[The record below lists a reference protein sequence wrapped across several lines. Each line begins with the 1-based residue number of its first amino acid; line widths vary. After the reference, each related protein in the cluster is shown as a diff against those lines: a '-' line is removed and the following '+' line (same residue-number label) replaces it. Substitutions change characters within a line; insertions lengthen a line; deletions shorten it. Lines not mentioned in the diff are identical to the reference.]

1 MANEHELP
9 GSRWM
14 STALPLPRIRV
25 VLAYLP
31 RLTRDLISRTLEDE
45 PAIDVVHEVTDAGR
59 SPRQLIDETDA
70 DLVIVGAEK
79 PGLLA
84 ECRELLHERAPLRVL
99 AVSGDGRE
107 ARLYGVRP
115 YEVILDEFSCDSVLE
130 LASNRPRNSRT
141 AHQAAESSRDST
153 TRKARR

>member
-1 MANEHELP
+1 MANERELP

-14 STALPLPRIRV
+14 STALPLPPIRV
-25 VLAYLP
+25 VLACLP
-31 RLTRDLISRTLEDE
+31 RLTRDLISRTLEDGG
-45 PAIDVVHEVTDAGR
+45 AIAVVDEVPVAGR
-59 SPRQLIDETDA
+59 SARQLIDETDA

-84 ECRELLHERAPLRVL
+84 ECRELLDERAPLRVL

-115 YEVILDEFSCDSVLE
+115 YEVILGDFSCDSVLA
-130 LASNRPRNSRT
+130 LAGNRPRNRRT
-141 AHQAAESSRDST
+141 AHRAAEGGRDST
-153 TRKARR
+153 ARKARQ

>member
-1 MANEHELP
+1 
-9 GSRWM
+9 M
-14 STALPLPRIRV
+14 STALPLPPIRV

-45 PAIDVVHEVTDAGR
+45 PAIDVVHETGAGR
-59 SPRQLIDETDA
+59 SARQLIDETDA
-70 DLVIVGAEK
+70 DLVIVGAER

-84 ECRELLHERAPLRVL
+84 ECRELLDERAPLRVL

-115 YEVILDEFSCDSVLE
+115 YEVILGEFSCDSVRE
-130 LASNRPRNSRT
+130 LVSNRRRNRRT
-141 AHQAAESSRDST
+141 AHRAAEGDRDST
-153 TRKARR
+153 TRRARR